1 MPTESPRRNFLA
13 ESTRGL
19 LHMIEMFVHIV
30 ERYVDLPLSSLRACS
45 GFVCDSAKPDP
56 AFLFEGQSLL
66 VWKGASS
73 SWILFF
79 TSTTVSQLGANIA
92 SCDVNTTTF
101 DSTDCSVSTC
111 SLVWEDR
118 PLSKFPAA
126 LGLRPINQLCYMAA
140 RSGVSLDHR
149 FFLPHQSL
157 RPSRGSDVVR
167 LSSRTVIVHFHS
179 VLHFA
184 SSTRCGS
191 FDTDPVM
198 HVRKTGSVG
207 LHYT

>member
-1 MPTESPRRNFLA
+1 MPTESPRRKFLA
-13 ESTRGL
+13 ESKSGL
-19 LHMIEMFVHIV
+19 LHTIGMFVHIV
-30 ERYVDLPLSSLRACS
+30 ECYVDLLMSSLRACAGS
-45 GFVCDSAKPDP
+45 ECGTVKPDP
-56 AFLFEGQSLL
+56 AFLFKLFCGEGQSLP

-92 SCDVNTTTF
+92 SCEVNTTTF

-118 PLSKFPAA
+118 PLSKFSCGTGSPTYQPAP
-126 LGLRPINQLCYMAA
+126 LHGSEISWLRCGAA
-140 RSGVSLDHR
+140 
-149 FFLPHQSL
+149 FFSH
-157 RPSRGSDVVR
+157 
-167 LSSRTVIVHFHS
+167 LSSPVTVIVHFHS

-184 SSTRCGS
+184 SSTRCCS